1 MEAARAKGKKAPE
14 ESLLLRTF
22 IGLAVMV
29 SVAGVVAQDAVS
41 PVLGVIVLVTVPL
54 GFWVAYKRRDVN
66 QVGLKFAAAGLL
78 LLAFANFLRHVSG
91 AQSIDDARAPLAE
104 LFLWVQALHSFDQ
117 PRRTDLSFSL
127 ASSAALIALGGS
139 LSVNAT
145 FLVFFVPWGV
155 LALGSLALSH
165 LSEVRERHGSQAKAV
180 AAKPKLRLEWRGALA
195 PVALVLVGSCV
206 VFLFAPRGR
215 GMQLQSLPFEVK
227 NFLPLPEG
235 SSGIVNSGLPAS
247 DEPGA
252 DPAQP
257 AKDAYFGFANFVDLR
272 TRGHPSDELVMRVR
286 ASQPAFWRGPV
297 FDTYRNSSWTA
308 SDKSTEKLRGF
319 PVDVPGEVDV
329 PSGRSVELV
338 QTFYVEKAQSN
349 VVFAAYR
356 PREVWFP
363 GGIVEST
370 KERALRAGFILDEGV
385 VYSVVS
391 DLPVFNRDDLEAT
404 FEIPEHIR
412 LRYTQLPPDLPPRVA
427 DLAKKI
433 TANETTIVGAA
444 EAIEGWLKDNAKY
457 TLDIP
462 RQPSGTDAVDH
473 FLFTERRGFCEQFA
487 SSLAVMLRTLGVPT
501 RFATGYDPGDRNVFS
516 GYWEV
521 RAAQAHSWVQVY
533 FPKVGWVDFDPT
545 ADVPSAE
552 PSPQKTV
559 PGIAL
564 LRKGAAAIG
573 KIIPDNL
580 GPAVGKT
587 LVATLRGVVARG
599 PVVAIGLVVLAGVGV
614 VGRIFGARLA
624 RRLRVRRLREAVKA
638 PPDEFAS
645 KVFWLIDRA
654 GADAS
659 IKRDPATTPSEYA
672 VVLTTSLVEV
682 DSDRLTE
689 LISAVEAGLYGGR
702 SPTPEE
708 AERLAADAIEIGD
721 TLVASAKARQLTSVK
736 TNGGSANGGHQHA
749 RAPRSLDRVLGRRR
763 A

>member
-1 MEAARAKGKKAPE
+1 
-14 ESLLLRTF
+14 
-22 IGLAVMV
+22 
-29 SVAGVVAQDAVS
+29 
-41 PVLGVIVLVTVPL
+41 
-54 GFWVAYKRRDVN
+54 
-66 QVGLKFAAAGLL
+66 
-78 LLAFANFLRHVSG
+78 
-91 AQSIDDARAPLAE
+91 
-104 LFLWVQALHSFDQ
+104 
-117 PRRTDLSFSL
+117 
-127 ASSAALIALGGS
+127 
-139 LSVNAT
+139 
-145 FLVFFVPWGV
+145 
-155 LALGSLALSH
+155 
-165 LSEVRERHGSQAKAV
+165 
-180 AAKPKLRLEWRGALA
+180 
-195 PVALVLVGSCV
+195 
-206 VFLFAPRGR
+206 
-215 GMQLQSLPFEVK
+215 MQLQSLPFEVK

-235 SSGIVNSGLPAS
+235 SAGIVNSGLPAS

-272 TRGHPSDELVMRVR
+272 TRGHPSEELVMRVR

-319 PVDVPGEVDV
+319 PVDIAGEADV
-329 PSGRSVELV
+329 PTGRSVELV

-363 GGIVEST
+363 GGVVEST

-391 DLPVFNRDDLEAT
+391 DLPVFTRDQLEVTTA
-404 FEIPEHIR
+404 EIPESIR
-412 LRYTQLPPDLPPRVA
+412 LRYTRLPKDLPPRIA
-427 DLAKKI
+427 ELAQKI
-433 TANETTIVGAA
+433 TGNETTIVGKA
-444 EAIEGWLKDNAKY
+444 EAIEGWLKKNAKY

-462 RQPSGTDAVDH
+462 RQPRGTDAVDH

-487 SSLAVMLRTLGVPT
+487 SSLAVMLRAVGVPT

-516 GYWEV
+516 GYWEI

-552 PSPQKTV
+552 PSAQKTV

-573 KIIPDNL
+573 KLIPDNL

-599 PVVAIGLVVLAGVGV
+599 PMVAAALVALAGVV
-614 VGRIFGARLA
+614 VLGRIFGARLS
-624 RRLRVRRLREAVKA
+624 RRLRVRRLRDAVKA
-638 PPDEFAS
+638 PPEEFAS
-645 KVFWLIDRA
+645 RVFWLIDRA
-654 GADAS
+654 GADAN
-659 IKRDPATTPSEYA
+659 IRRNPAATPSEYA
-672 VVLTTSLVEV
+672 EVLTTTSTEV
-682 DSDRLTE
+682 DSDRLAE
-689 LISAVEAGLYGGR
+689 LISAVEAGLYGGH

-708 AERLAADAIEIGD
+708 AEALAADAIEIGD
-721 TLVASAKARQLTSVK
+721 TLVASAKARQLTSVN
-736 TNGGSANGGHQHA
+736 TNGGSRTNGGHQYA
-749 RAPRSLDRVLGRRR
+749 RVRRSLDRVLGRRR
-763 A
+763 T